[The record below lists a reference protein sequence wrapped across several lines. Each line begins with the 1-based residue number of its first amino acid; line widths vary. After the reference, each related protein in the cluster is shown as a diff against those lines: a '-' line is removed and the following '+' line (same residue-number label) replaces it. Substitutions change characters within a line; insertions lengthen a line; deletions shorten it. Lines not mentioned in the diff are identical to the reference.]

1 MGKRYIIVTTFAN
14 RLSGGIAI
22 SWAFIKALKDAK
34 QEVWLASLD
43 RPNYEL
49 VKEFFPFFAKPDNH
63 IFELSPLDLLKFPF
77 KGNVFI
83 NAYAD
88 AILYPF
94 NVNYYHTD
102 PLGVF
107 GTLAENVKQF
117 VEDYIYDVNLA
128 KNPLNFA
135 NSKRTKRLLERFG
148 IKSEVLYPP
157 VPKPKYY
164 PEIRKEDIVLYF
176 GRVARDKN
184 LDLILE
190 VAKELHDLKF
200 IVAGKP
206 AFPFAWEFMERA
218 KQLKNVEVIPK
229 ILDEKEKAEL
239 FAKAKALILTRKN
252 EPFGIAPLEGVW
264 LGAVP
269 VLPCSA
275 GAHEVVEEIPCWR
288 DEGEV
293 VKRIKEV
300 LRNHRKYAEI
310 AAKEVEKN
318 ASFDAFKE
326 TLFNQLKRRNLL

>member
-1 MGKRYIIVTTFAN
+1 MGRRFIVVTTFAN
-14 RLSGGIAI
+14 RLSGGIAVA
-22 SWAFIKALKDAK
+22 WAFVKALKDAR

-43 RPNYEL
+43 KPNYEL
-49 VKEFFPFFAKPDNH
+49 AKKFFPFFAKPDKH
-63 IFELSPLDLLKFPF
+63 IFELSPLDLVKFPF

-88 AILYPF
+88 AILYPLD
-94 NVNYYHTD
+94 VNYYHTD

-107 GTLAENVKQF
+107 GSLTEGVKQF
-117 VEDYIYDVNLA
+117 VEDYIYDANLA
-128 KNPLNFA
+128 RDPLNFA
-135 NSKRTKRLLERFG
+135 NSKRTKRLLEKFG

-157 VPKPKYY
+157 VPKPKYH
-164 PEIRKEDIVLYF
+164 PKVEKEDMVVYF

-190 VAKELHDLKF
+190 VAKELPDVKF
-200 IVAGKP
+200 VVAGKP
-206 AFPFAWEFMERA
+206 AFPFAWEFMEKA

-239 FAKAKALILTRKN
+239 FARAKALILTRKN

-275 GAHEVVEEIPCWR
+275 GAHEVVESIPCWR
-288 DEGEV
+288 DESEV
-293 VKRIKEV
+293 AKVIEEV
-300 LRNHRKYAEI
+300 LRNHRKYAEL
-310 AAKEVEKN
+310 AVKGVEEN

-326 TLFNQLKRRNLL
+326 RLFNHLRRRNLL